1 MATASPTAQARALAK
16 SGKIQEAERAIARL
30 IADNFAIGVTCAKL
44 NYDWTSLNSLNGTV
58 RTDDGEF
65 FFKLHQEEGEEETVA
80 EYYRG
85 ELLRRSGYDV
95 DVPVRVCRDT
105 GRQIL
110 LYRVRREKT
119 LAATLLAIRRG
130 EADMPNPAA
139 LVVAQ
144 REFDARVAEIYLCTL
159 HEADPAK
166 VADEPIHRLFHAR
179 LCEPERPDTL
189 GGRAVRFYEGRSLEI
204 AGASIAWRDFATAR
218 WIVNG
223 VEYADTLDT
232 VFARALRLLEPRR
245 LARFGAVVAHGDA
258 HNANIWVERQA
269 DAARLVMFD
278 PAFAGTEIPA
288 LLAEVKAT
296 VHNIFAH
303 PFWLYHPAEAGG
315 HFDVHARYTSGMIA
329 LEHDWRLDGILAAFL
344 ESKRDLLWRPLLTA
358 MKMRGLLPD
367 DWRETLRVAFFA
379 CPTLVLNLLGD
390 VTKPRPADVVLMSF
404 ALSLA
409 MGGAPIRG
417 RDIFADFIDGIAP

>member
-1 MATASPTAQARALAK
+1 MLAASPTAEARALAK
-16 SGKIQEAERAIARL
+16 SGKIAEAEHAIARL
-30 IADNFAIGVTCAKL
+30 VAGNFGIGVSGAKL
-44 NYDWTSLNSLNGTV
+44 NYDWTSLNSLNGMV

-85 ELLRRSGYDV
+85 ELLKRHGYDV
-95 DVPVRVCRDT
+95 DVPVRICRDP

-110 LYRVRREKT
+110 LYRIRREKT
-119 LAATLLAIRRG
+119 LAASLLAIERG
-130 EADMPNPAA
+130 EVGAPDPAA
-139 LVVAQ
+139 LIAAQ
-144 REFDARVAEIYLCTL
+144 REFDARVAEIYLRSL

-179 LCEPERPDTL
+179 LCEPETPTL
-189 GGRAVRFYEGRSLEI
+189 VGGRVARFHDGRNVEI
-204 AGASIAWRDFATAR
+204 AGTLVPWRDVAAAR

-223 VEYADTLDT
+223 VEYVDTLDG

-258 HNANIWVERQA
+258 HNANVWVERQG

-296 VHNIFAH
+296 VHNIFVH
-303 PFWLYHPAEAGG
+303 PFWLYHPAEASGRFG
-315 HFDVHARYTSGMIA
+315 VGARYASGTIV
-329 LEHDWRLDGILAAFL
+329 LEHGWRLDGIRTAFL
-344 ESKRDLLWRPLLTA
+344 ESKRDLLWRPLLQA
-358 MKMRGLLPD
+358 MKAQWFLPD
-367 DWRETLRVAFFA
+367 DWRETLRAALFA

-390 VTKPRPADVVLMSF
+390 AAKPRPADVVLLSL

-409 MGGAPIRG
+409 MGSAPIQG
-417 RDIFADFIDGIAP
+417 RDVFTDFLDGIAP